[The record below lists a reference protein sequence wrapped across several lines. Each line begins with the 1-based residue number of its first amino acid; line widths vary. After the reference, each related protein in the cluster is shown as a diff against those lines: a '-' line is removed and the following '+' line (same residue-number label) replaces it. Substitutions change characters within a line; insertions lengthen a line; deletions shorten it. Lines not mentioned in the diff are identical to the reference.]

1 MSSIEIHAPWLLRYV
16 AVIGLLANRPLLVR
30 TMEVM
35 DRVEKLEDPILDFLK
50 NMAEKLDFEAASKQ
64 LACFPDVFAS
74 DFFLNKMG
82 EKTLMVGLWNEL
94 DGRRSTR
101 RRCCFC
107 WSCCSTC
114 SAASRQ
120 RTSRRR

>member
-1 MSSIEIHAPWLLRYV
+1 MASVEIHAPWLLRYV

-30 TMEVM
+30 AMEVM
-35 DRVEKLEDPILDFLK
+35 NRVEKLEDPILDFLK
-50 NMAEKLDFEAASKQ
+50 NLGEKLDFEAASKE

-74 DFFLNKMG
+74 DFFLNRLG
-82 EKTLMVGLWNEL
+82 EKGLMVGLGSEL

-101 RRCCFC
+101 RRSCSC

-114 SAASRQ
+114 SAASR
-120 RTSRRR
+120 

>member
-50 NMAEKLDFEAASKQ
+50 NMAEKLDWLGRAGLRGGVEAAGVLSRRIRER
-64 LACFPDVFAS
+64 
-74 DFFLNKMG
+74 FLP
-82 EKTLMVGLWNEL
+82 EQ
-94 DGRRSTR
+94 DGREDSDGGSVERGGR
-101 RRCCFC
+101 
-107 WSCCSTC
+107 
-114 SAASRQ
+114 
-120 RTSRRR
+120 

>member
-16 AVIGLLANRPLLVR
+16 AVIGLLANRSLLVR

-35 DRVEKLEDPILDFLK
+35 NRVEKLDDPILDFLK
-50 NMAEKLDFEAASKQ
+50 NVAEKLDFEAASKE

-74 DFFLNKMG
+74 DFFLSKLG
-82 EKTLMVGLWNEL
+82 EEGFVVGLRGEL

-101 RRCCFC
+101 RRSCCC
-107 WSCCSTC
+107 WSCCSMC
-114 SAASRQ
+114 SAAFR
-120 RTSRRR
+120 

>member
-35 DRVEKLEDPILDFLK
+35 DRVEKL
-50 NMAEKLDFEAASKQ
+50 DFEAASKQ

-82 EKTLMVGLWNEL
+82 EKTLMVGLWSEV
-94 DGRRSTR
+94 DGRHSTR
-101 RRCCFC
+101 RRSCFC